1 MERAFSGILLPVRLM
16 KPILIVGSLCAAA
29 VVLLAQQAPPASAP
43 APQTVAPP
51 AGQAPAG
58 RPSLSVVVLDPGHGG
73 TDSGARGES
82 GIAEKDVTLSLA
94 RAVQGQLERQGF
106 RVVLT
111 RLADESPTI
120 DERTAIAN
128 AQRGAVFISLHV
140 SSIGAAGTAM
150 AFYMP
155 ATPASEPKRG
165 PEASGPPLV
174 RWQDAQQAYAAQ
186 SRKLA
191 ELIQVQLGQ
200 KLRGSAEVPQAVA
213 VRQLRS
219 VTSPAVAVELSSV
232 AVAERK
238 PLDQAAPA
246 LAEAVARAVA
256 AFKAA
261 YEAGAI

>member
-1 MERAFSGILLPVRLM
+1 M
-16 KPILIVGSLCAAA
+16 
-29 VVLLAQQAPPASAP
+29 VLLAQQAPPPTPPGPQAAAPSAAQTP
-43 APQTVAPP
+43 AAKQ
-51 AGQAPAG
+51 
-58 RPSLSVVVLDPGHGG
+58 SLSVVVLDPGHGG

-82 GIAEKDVTLSLA
+82 GIVEKEVTLSLA
-94 RAVQGQLERQGF
+94 RAVQSQLEQQGF

-111 RLADESPTI
+111 RQADEGPTI
-120 DERTAIAN
+120 DERAAMAN
-128 AQRGAVFISLHV
+128 AQHGAVFISLHV
-140 SSIGAAGTAM
+140 SSIGIAGTAM

-155 ATPASEPKRG
+155 AAPASEAKSG
-165 PEASGPPLV
+165 GASPPLV
-174 RWQDAQQAYAAQ
+174 RWQDAQQSYAAQ

-238 PLDQAAPA
+238 PLDLAAPA

>member
-1 MERAFSGILLPVRLM
+1 MECSFSGILLSVRFVR
-16 KPILIVGSLCAAA
+16 PILFVGSLCAAA
-29 VVLLAQQAPPASAP
+29 LVLLAQQAPPPATPVPQTTAP
-43 APQTVAPP
+43 AA
-51 AGQAPAG
+51 QAPAA
-58 RPSLSVVVLDPGHGG
+58 RPTLNVVVLDPGHGG
-73 TDSGARGES
+73 TDSGARGGS
-82 GIAEKDVTLSLA
+82 GIVEKEVTMSLA
-94 RAVQGQLERQGF
+94 RAVQAQLEQQGF

-111 RLADESPTI
+111 RQPDEGPTM
-120 DERTAIAN
+120 DERAATAN

-140 SSIGAAGTAM
+140 SSIGAVGTAM

-155 ATPASEPKRG
+155 SAPASEAKSG
-165 PEASGPPLV
+165 EASPLV
-174 RWQDAQQAYAAQ
+174 RWQDAQQAYAAR

-191 ELIQVQLGQ
+191 ELIQIQLGQ

-238 PLDQAAPA
+238 LLDQATPA

-256 AFKAA
+256 AFKTA
-261 YEAGAI
+261 YEAGVI

>member
-1 MERAFSGILLPVRLM
+1 MERSFSGILLSVRLV
-16 KPILIVGSLCAAA
+16 KPIFIVGSLCAVAM
-29 VVLLAQQAPPASAP
+29 VLLAQQTPPPATPVPQTTAPP
-43 APQTVAPP
+43 VA
-51 AGQAPAG
+51 QAPATKQ
-58 RPSLSVVVLDPGHGG
+58 SLSVVVLDPGHGG
-73 TDSGARGES
+73 TDSGARGGS
-82 GIAEKDVTLSLA
+82 GIVEKEVTMSLA
-94 RAVQGQLERQGF
+94 RAVQTQLELQGF

-111 RLADESPTI
+111 RQPDEGPSM
-120 DERTAIAN
+120 DERAATAN

-140 SSIGAAGTAM
+140 SSIGAVGTAM

-155 ATPASEPKRG
+155 AGEAKPG
-165 PEASGPPLV
+165 PDASGRPLV

-191 ELIQVQLGQ
+191 ELIQIQLGQ

-246 LAEAVARAVA
+246 LAEAIARAVA

>member
-1 MERAFSGILLPVRLM
+1 
-16 KPILIVGSLCAAA
+16 
-29 VVLLAQQAPPASAP
+29 
-43 APQTVAPP
+43 
-51 AGQAPAG
+51 
-58 RPSLSVVVLDPGHGG
+58 LSVVVLDAGHGG

-82 GIAEKDVTLSLA
+82 GIVEKEVTLLLA
-94 RAVQGQLERQGF
+94 RAVQAQLEQQGF

-111 RLADESPTI
+111 RQADEGPTI
-120 DERTAIAN
+120 DERAAMAN
-128 AQRGAVFISLHV
+128 AQHGAVFISLHV
-140 SSIGAAGTAM
+140 SSIGTAGTAM

-155 ATPASEPKRG
+155 AAPASDTKPG
-165 PEASGPPLV
+165 PEASGRPLV
-174 RWQDAQQAYAAQ
+174 RWQDAQQSYAAQ

-232 AVAERK
+232 AVADRK
-238 PLDQAAPA
+238 PLDQVTPA

-261 YEAGAI
+261 YEAGVI

>member
-1 MERAFSGILLPVRLM
+1 M
-16 KPILIVGSLCAAA
+16 
-29 VVLLAQQAPPASAP
+29 VLLAQQSPPPQP

-51 AGQAPAG
+51 LAQAPAAKQT
-58 RPSLSVVVLDPGHGG
+58 LSVVVLDPGHGG
-73 TDSGARGES
+73 TDSGARGGS
-82 GIAEKDVTLSLA
+82 GVVEKEVTMSLA
-94 RAVQGQLERQGF
+94 RAVQAKLEQQGF
-106 RVVLT
+106 QVVLT
-111 RLADESPTI
+111 RQPDEGPTL
-120 DERTAIAN
+120 DERAATAN
-128 AQRGAVFISLHV
+128 AQRGAMFISLHV
-140 SSIGAAGTAM
+140 SSIGAVGTAM

-155 ATPASEPKRG
+155 SGEAKPG
-165 PEASGPPLV
+165 PDSSGRPLV
-174 RWQDAQQAYAAQ
+174 RWQEAQQAYAAQ

-191 ELIQVQLGQ
+191 ELIQIQLGQ

-219 VTSPAVAVELSSV
+219 VASPAVAVELSSV

>member
-1 MERAFSGILLPVRLM
+1 MRLV
-16 KPILIVGSLCAAA
+16 KPILSLGLLCAAA
-29 VVLLAQQAPPASAP
+29 VVLLAQQAPPPAVP
-43 APQTVAPP
+43 APQTAAPP
-51 AGQAPAG
+51 AGQAPAV
-58 RPSLSVVVLDPGHGG
+58 RQSLSVVVLDPGHGG

-82 GIAEKDVTLSLA
+82 GIVEKDVTLSLA
-94 RAVQGQLERQGF
+94 RAVQAQLERQGF

-120 DERTAIAN
+120 DERAEIAN

-155 ATPASEPKRG
+155 AAPASETMRG
-165 PEASGPPLV
+165 EAPPLV
-174 RWQDAQQAYAAQ
+174 RWQEAQQAHTAQ

-200 KLRGSAEVPQAVA
+200 KLRGSPEVPQAVA

-219 VTSPAVAVELSSV
+219 VTSPAVAVELASV

>member
-1 MERAFSGILLPVRLM
+1 M
-16 KPILIVGSLCAAA
+16 
-29 VVLLAQQAPPASAP
+29 
-43 APQTVAPP
+43 
-51 AGQAPAG
+51 
-58 RPSLSVVVLDPGHGG
+58 LDPGHGG
-73 TDSGARGES
+73 TDAGARGGS
-82 GIAEKDVTLSLA
+82 GIVEKDVAMSMA
-94 RAVQGQLERQGF
+94 RVVQAQLERQGF

-111 RLADESPTI
+111 RQADEDPSI
-120 DERTAIAN
+120 DERAALAN

-140 SSIGAAGTAM
+140 SSIGPAGTAM

-155 ATPASEPKRG
+155 AAPPGESNPGSRNL
-165 PEASGPPLV
+165 SSPLV
-174 RWQDAQQAYAAQ
+174 RWQDAQQSNVPQ

-191 ELIQVQLGQ
+191 ELIQIQLGQ

-219 VTSPAVAVELSSV
+219 VTAPAVAVELSSV

-238 PLDQAAPA
+238 LLDQAAPA

-256 AFKAA
+256 SYKAA